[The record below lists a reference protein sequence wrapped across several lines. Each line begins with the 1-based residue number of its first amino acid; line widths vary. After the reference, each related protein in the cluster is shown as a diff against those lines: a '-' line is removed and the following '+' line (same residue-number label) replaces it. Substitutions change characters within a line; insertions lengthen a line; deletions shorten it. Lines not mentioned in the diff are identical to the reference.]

1 MVKKASQATP
11 NELLIR
17 ARLERGWTQ
26 KDVADRIG
34 APLNLNVNRWER
46 GKARPSAYY
55 VQRLCEVFGKSASE
69 LGLLPPLP
77 LFENQETMIGDKA
90 WHESLETLDASGP
103 SSETEPEGPS
113 KALPSGTIT
122 LLFIDMVESTR
133 LLQQLGDGYTGLLA
147 DYRHIVRTAFGR
159 WNGYEV
165 DTQGDAFFVVFAR
178 ALDAITAAVAIQ
190 RALIAHGWPEN
201 VTVLARIGLH
211 SGEPQL
217 SSEGYIGLDVHH
229 TARIM
234 SAGHPGQILLS
245 QTTHDL
251 VKYALSEDM
260 FLRDLG
266 EHRLKDIQQPTHLF
280 QLSCADLPID
290 FPPPKSLS
298 MPLWNV
304 PFRRNPFF
312 SGRTSLLERLHH
324 QLNRGQGAALT
335 QSHALT
341 GLGGIG
347 KTQSAVEYA
356 YRYRNEYH
364 AIFWVRAAS
373 LETLAADYIAI
384 ARLLSLSAQDD
395 QDQMHIV
402 MMTKRWLEQHGN
414 WLLVLDN
421 ADTLSL
427 LSDFLPESGHGHLL
441 LTTRAQATGKIAVNL
456 PVEKMDVS
464 EGIQLLLHRAKLL
477 APGES
482 QDNLSAAV
490 RKTARQL
497 VKELDGLPLALDQAG
512 AYIEE
517 TSCSLPE
524 YLALYQQHHAILL
537 NRQSSISADYS
548 HTVASTWSLSFQ
560 QVEQENPAA
569 AELLRLC
576 AFTEPDAIPEI
587 ILTEGAS
594 YLGPVLGP
602 TASHPLLLNEA
613 IQTLRR
619 YSLIKRD
626 PESRML
632 IVHRLVQVVLKDGL
646 DEGEKRQW
654 AERTVCAVNAA
665 FPKVSFETWQRC
677 ELCLPQAQ
685 ASTTLIDEYHFRFPQ
700 AIRLLHQVGCY
711 LRDRGFYVQ
720 AEPLLLQAFKLYEQ
734 ETGPEHPDTARSLND
749 LAWLYYLQGKYE
761 QAEPLLQRALTMREQ
776 ILGSEH
782 ADTAVTLNNLAWLYM
797 QQSRYMEAEP
807 LYQRALAIREYVLG
821 ASHADTALTLNDI
834 AMLYIYQGKYEQAE
848 PLLQRALTIRK
859 QVLGPSHPDV
869 AESLN
874 NLAMIH
880 YYRSMYEQAEPLYL
894 HALSIREHA
903 LGLEHPD
910 VAISLNNL
918 ANLYRNQGK
927 YEQAEP
933 LLQRALTIFEQA
945 QGAEHP
951 NTAIV
956 LLNLAQIYYLWGMYE
971 KAEPLYQ
978 RALSINEQ
986 ALGPEHPETAFSLY
1000 SLANLYRNE
1009 GRHERADFLYQR
1021 AIAIFEQALG
1031 SEHPDTTKV
1040 REDYAKMLHAMQEK

>member
-1 MVKKASQATP
+1 MVKKAAQATP

-26 KDVADRIG
+26 KDVADRVG

-46 GKARPSAYY
+46 GTARPSAYY

-69 LGLLPPLP
+69 LGLLPSLP
-77 LFENQETMIGDKA
+77 QFEGQETMTGDKA
-90 WHESLETLDASGP
+90 RYESLETHKASG
-103 SSETEPEGPS
+103 SSNESEPEGSS
-113 KALPSGTIT
+113 KDLPGGTIT
-122 LLFIDMVESTR
+122 LFFIDMVESTR
-133 LLQQLGDGYTGLLA
+133 LLQQLGDGYTELLV
-147 DYRHIVRTAFGR
+147 DYRQIVRKAVDQ
-159 WNGYEV
+159 WHGYEV

-190 RALIAHGWPEN
+190 RALIAHTWTEN

-211 SGEPQL
+211 TGEPQL
-217 SSEGYIGLDVHH
+217 SLEGYIGLDVHH
-229 TARIM
+229 AARIM

-245 QTTHDL
+245 HTTHDL
-251 VKYALSEDM
+251 IKYALSEDM

-266 EHRLKDIQQPTHLF
+266 EHRLKDLQQPTHLF
-280 QLSCADLPID
+280 QLSCTDLPTD
-290 FPPPKSLS
+290 FPPPKSLNT
-298 MPLWNV
+298 PLWNV

-312 SGRTSLLERLHH
+312 TGRISLLERLHD
-324 QLNRGQGAALT
+324 QLNRGQSAALT

-356 YRYRNEYH
+356 YRYRNEYS

-373 LETLAADYIAI
+373 RETLVADYIAI
-384 ARLLSLSAQDD
+384 ARLLSLPGQDD
-395 QDQMHIV
+395 QDQMQTV
-402 MMTKRWLEQHGN
+402 AATKRWLEQHGN
-414 WLLVLDN
+414 WLLILDN

-427 LSDFLPESGHGHLL
+427 LPDFLPDAGHGHLL
-441 LTTRAQATGKIAVNL
+441 LTTRVQATGKIAVNL
-456 PVEKMDVS
+456 PVEKMEAS
-464 EGIQLLLHRAKLL
+464 EGMQLLLHRAKLL
-477 APGES
+477 VPGES

-524 YLALYQQHHAILL
+524 YLTLYWRHHATLL
-537 NRQSSISADYS
+537 NRQSSLSADYP

-576 AFTEPDAIPEI
+576 AFTEPDAIPET
-587 ILTEGAS
+587 ILTEGED

-602 TASHPLLLNEA
+602 VASDPLLLNEA

-626 PESRML
+626 PEARIL
-632 IVHRLVQVVLKDGL
+632 NVHRLVQVVLKNGL
-646 DEGEKRQW
+646 DEGEKRLW

-665 FPKVSFETWQRC
+665 FPQVSFETWQRC
-677 ELCLPQAQ
+677 ELCLPHAQ
-685 ASTTLIDEYHFRFPQ
+685 ACTALIDEYHFRFPQ
-700 AIRLLHQVGCY
+700 AIRLLHQAGCY
-711 LRDRGFYVQ
+711 LRDRGLYVQ
-720 AEPLLLQAFKLYEQ
+720 AEPLLLQAFKHYEQ
-734 ETGPEHPDTARSLND
+734 KAGSEHPDTASTLND
-749 LAWLYYLQGKYE
+749 LAWLYYLRGKYE
-761 QAEPLLQRALTMREQ
+761 QAEPLLQRALLMREQ
-776 ILGSEH
+776 ILGRKH

-797 QQSRYMEAEP
+797 QQSRYAQAEP
-807 LYQRALAIREYVLG
+807 LYQRALAIREHVLG

-848 PLLQRALTIRK
+848 PLLQRALSIRE
-859 QVLGPSHPDV
+859 QVSGPSHPDV

-880 YYRSMYEQAEPLYL
+880 YYQGKYEQAEPLYQQ
-894 HALSIREHA
+894 ALCIREHA
-903 LGLEHPD
+903 LGPEHPD

-956 LLNLAQIYYLWGMYE
+956 LLNLAQIYYLWSRLE

-986 ALGPEHPETAFSLY
+986 MLGSEHPETAFSLY
-1000 SLANLYRNE
+1000 SLANLYRNQ
-1009 GRHERADFLYQR
+1009 GKHERADFLYQR

-1031 SEHPDTTKV
+1031 SDHPDTTKV
-1040 REDYAKMLHAMQEK
+1040 REDYAKMLHEMQEK